1 MRPETPQLT
10 VDAIIEINGGIV
22 LVERKFPPWG
32 WAIPGGFVDP
42 GESML
47 DAVKRE
53 ALEETS
59 LAIKVFELF
68 HVYSKPW
75 RDPRGDTVSA
85 VYICSATGTP
95 SGGDDAANAEIFSE
109 NKLPKKIAFD
119 HRVILQQYFHWKR
132 TGRKPKLDF

>member
-22 LVERKFPPWG
+22 LIERKYPPLG

-42 GESML
+42 GESL
-47 DAVKRE
+47 LQAVKRE
-53 ALEETS
+53 ALEETN
-59 LAIKVFELF
+59 LDIEVLDLF

-85 VYICSATGTP
+85 VYWCRAKGNP
-95 SGGDDAANAEIFSE
+95 VGGDDAAKAVVFSKD
-109 NKLPKKIAFD
+109 NLPEDIAFD
-119 HRVILQQYFHWKR
+119 HAEILKQFFNWRV
-132 TGRKPKLDF
+132 TGIRPGLDL